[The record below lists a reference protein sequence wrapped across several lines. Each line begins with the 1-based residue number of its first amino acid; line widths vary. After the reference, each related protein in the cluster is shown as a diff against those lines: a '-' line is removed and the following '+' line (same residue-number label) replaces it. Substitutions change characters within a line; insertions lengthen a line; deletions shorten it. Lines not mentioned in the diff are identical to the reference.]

1 MATRDDVARLAG
13 VSASTVSYVISGRR
27 PISEDTKVKVRAA
40 MRELNYTPNA
50 FARGLAGA
58 KRGVIALHYPHS
70 PQGVS
75 STEFEYV
82 STAAKKA
89 QGLGYHLLLWTQ
101 PLSDTEGLMSLVD
114 QGMVDGVIL
123 MEVTPDDPRIAPMR
137 DSGTP
142 FALVGTPKIA
152 DVLTCVDNDYA
163 DQADQAV
170 SYLVGKGHNGFV
182 FLGPDGARD
191 SRGFGP
197 SIHIRRELE
206 RAAFEHDVS
215 CTVHLVEATPAAGRD
230 FISTIHT
237 RHATPLAVISFNEL
251 AVAGMLYEAALTGL
265 AVPDD
270 LTVLA
275 LNMGAGAAELAQ
287 PPVTTLSPEPHVI
300 MGRAVEILVNATTT
314 ENNASPRD
322 PLLVRS
328 RLTPRSTT

>member
-13 VSASTVSYVISGRR
+13 VSSSTVSYVISGRR
-27 PISEDTKVKVRAA
+27 PISADTQAKVRAA

-58 KRGVIALHYPHS
+58 RRGVIALHYPHS

-82 STAAKKA
+82 SAAAEKA

-101 PLSDTEGLMSLVD
+101 PLSDTEGLRSLVD

-142 FALVGTPKIA
+142 FVLVGTPDAA
-152 DVLTCVDNDYA
+152 DIPTYVDNDYA

-170 SYLVGKGHNGFV
+170 AHLAARGCGDFV
-182 FLGPDGARD
+182 FLGPDGTSD

-197 SIHIRRELE
+197 SLRIRRELE
-206 RAAFEHDVS
+206 RAALEHGVS
-215 CTVHLVEATPAAGRD
+215 CAVHLTP
-230 FISTIHT
+230 
-237 RHATPLAVISFNEL
+237 ATPLAGRTALHAIRAQHTAPLAVVSFNEL
-251 AVAGMLYEAALTGL
+251 AVAGMLYEAALIGL
-265 AVPDD
+265 AVPRD
-270 LTVLA
+270 LMVLA
-275 LNMGAGAAELAQ
+275 LNMGSNAAELAQ
-287 PPVTTLSPEPHVI
+287 PPVTTLSPEPHQI
-300 MGRAVEILVNATTT
+300 MSQAVKALVSTTST
-314 ENNASPRD
+314 GLSEAPRVQ
-322 PLLVRS
+322 LLVRS
-328 RLTPRSTT
+328 RLTLRATT